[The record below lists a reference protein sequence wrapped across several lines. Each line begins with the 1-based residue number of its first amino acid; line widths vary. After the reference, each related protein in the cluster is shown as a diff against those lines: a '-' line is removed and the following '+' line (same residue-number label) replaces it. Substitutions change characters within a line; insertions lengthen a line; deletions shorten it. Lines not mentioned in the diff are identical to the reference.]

1 MPHVEKRKRMDYH
14 LAGNVAV
21 ITGGGGA
28 IGGAIAAALAEHG
41 AAIAI
46 WDINPT
52 AAGLKAAEINSA
64 GGTAI
69 GLECDVTAKTSI
81 ESAFAATLKEFSTVN
96 FLVNSAG
103 GSNKATTTSTELP
116 FPDLHV
122 DDMAHVFMQNYMGTV
137 MTSQL
142 AAKQFIK
149 NKSGVIVNISS
160 IAGILP
166 LSRAISYS
174 DAKAAV
180 NSFTR
185 WLAVHMAQNYS
196 VNVRVNAIAPGFILT
211 DQNRFL
217 LVDEKSGDLTERG
230 RQIFRS
236 VPMARFG
243 KVKEV
248 ADAALWLLSER
259 ASFITG
265 AVIPVDGGYTAFSG
279 V

>member
-1 MPHVEKRKRMDYH
+1 MDYQ

-28 IGGAIAAALAEHG
+28 IGGSIATALAKQG
-41 AAIAI
+41 VTVSI
-46 WDINPT
+46 WDIDQS
-52 AAGLKAAEINSA
+52 AAELKAAEINSA

-69 GLECDVTAKTSI
+69 GLKCDVTAKASI
-81 ESAFAATLKEFSTVN
+81 ESAFEATVKEFSTVA
-96 FLVNSAG
+96 FLINSAG
-103 GSNKATTTSTELP
+103 GSNRLTTTSAELP
-116 FPDLHV
+116 FPDLQV
-122 DDMAHVFMQNYMGTV
+122 DDMTHVFQQNYMGTV
-137 MTSQL
+137 ISSQL
-142 AAKQFIK
+142 VAEQFIK
-149 NKSGVIVNISS
+149 NNAGVIINISS

-166 LSRAISYS
+166 LTRALSYS

-196 VNVRVNAIAPGFILT
+196 ANIRVNAIAPGFILT
-211 DQNRFL
+211 SQNRFL
-217 LVDEKSGDLTERG
+217 LVDETSGELTERG

-243 KVKEV
+243 KVEEV
-248 ADAALWLLSER
+248 ADAVLWLLSDQ

>member
-1 MPHVEKRKRMDYH
+1 MGINYH

-21 ITGGGGA
+21 VTGGGGA
-28 IGGAIAAALAEHG
+28 IGGAIAAALAEQG
-41 AAIAI
+41 VSIAI
-46 WDINPT
+46 WDLDPST
-52 AAGLKAAEINSA
+52 AEKKAAEINSN

-69 GLECDVTAKTSI
+69 GLECDVTAKVSI

-103 GSNKATTTSTELP
+103 GSNKSTTTSTELP
-116 FPDLHV
+116 FADLQV
-122 DDMAHVFMQNYMGTV
+122 DDMAHVFLQNYMGTV
-137 MTSQL
+137 MSSQL

-149 NKSGVIVNISS
+149 NKAGVILNISS

-166 LSRAISYS
+166 LTRALSYS

-185 WLAVHMAQNYS
+185 WLAVHMAQNCS
-196 VNVRVNAIAPGFILT
+196 ANIRVNAIAPGFILT
-211 DQNRFL
+211 NQNRFL
-217 LVDEKSGDLTERG
+217 LVDEKSGELTERG

-243 KVKEV
+243 KVEEV

>member
-52 AAGLKAAEINSA
+52 AAELKAAEINSA

-196 VNVRVNAIAPGFILT
+196 VNIRVNAIAPGFILT

>member
-1 MPHVEKRKRMDYH
+1 MNYQ

-28 IGGAIAAALAEHG
+28 IGGAIAGALAEQG
-41 AAIAI
+41 VTVAI
-46 WDINPT
+46 WDIDQT
-52 AAGLKAAEINSA
+52 AAEQKAVEINSN
-64 GGTAI
+64 GGSAI
-69 GLECDVTAKTSI
+69 GLQCDVTAKASI
-81 ESAFAATLKEFSTVN
+81 ESAFEATVKEFSTIA
-96 FLVNSAG
+96 FLINSAG
-103 GSNKATTTSTELP
+103 GSNRSTTTSTELP
-116 FPDLHV
+116 FSDLQAE
-122 DDMAHVFMQNYMGTV
+122 DMAHVFQQNYMGTV
-137 MTSQL
+137 ISSQL
-142 AAKQFIK
+142 VAKEFIK
-149 NKSGVIVNISS
+149 NNSGAIINISS

-166 LSRAISYS
+166 LTRAISYS

-196 VNVRVNAIAPGFILT
+196 ANIRVNAIAPGFILT
-211 DQNRFL
+211 NQNRFL
-217 LVDEKSGDLTERG
+217 LMDETSGKLTERG
-230 RQIFRS
+230 QQIFRS

-243 KVKEV
+243 KVEEI
-248 ADAALWLLSER
+248 ADAALWLLSDQ

>member
-1 MPHVEKRKRMDYH
+1 MGINYH
-14 LAGNVAV
+14 LAGKVAV
-21 ITGGGGA
+21 VTGGAGA
-28 IGGAIAAALAEHG
+28 IGGAIAAALAEQG
-41 AAIAI
+41 VTIAI
-46 WDINPT
+46 WDLDPS
-52 AAGLKAAEINSA
+52 AAMEKAAEINSS

-69 GLECDVTAKTSI
+69 GLECDVTANASL
-81 ESAFAATLKEFSTVN
+81 ESAFAATLEEFATVN

-103 GSNKATTTSTELP
+103 GSNKATTTSAELP
-116 FPDLHV
+116 FSDLKI
-122 DDMAHVFMQNYMGTV
+122 DDMTHVFLQNYMGTV
-137 MTSQL
+137 MSSQL

-149 NKSGVIVNISS
+149 NKSGVILNISS

-166 LSRAISYS
+166 LTRALSYS

-196 VNVRVNAIAPGFILT
+196 ANIRVNAIAPGFILT
-211 DQNRFL
+211 NQNRFL
-217 LVDEKSGDLTERG
+217 LVDENSGELTERG

-243 KVKEV
+243 KIEEI

>member
-1 MPHVEKRKRMDYH
+1 MDYR
-14 LAGNVAV
+14 LTGNVAV
-21 ITGGGGA
+21 VTGGGGA
-28 IGGAIAAALAEHG
+28 IGGAIAAALAEQG
-41 AAIAI
+41 VSIAI
-46 WDINPT
+46 WDINQT
-52 AAGLKAAEINSA
+52 AAELKAAEINSA
-64 GGTAI
+64 GATAI
-69 GLECDVTAKTSI
+69 GLKCDVTAKASI
-81 ESAFAATLKEFSTVN
+81 ESAFEATLEEFSNVN
-96 FLVNSAG
+96 FLINSAG
-103 GSNKATTTSTELP
+103 GSNKSTTTSTELP
-116 FPDLHV
+116 FSDLIV
-122 DDMAHVFMQNYMGTV
+122 DDMVQVFLQNYMGTV
-137 MTSQL
+137 ISSQF

-149 NKSGVIVNISS
+149 NNSGVILNISS

-166 LSRAISYS
+166 LTRALSYS

-196 VNVRVNAIAPGFILT
+196 VNIRVNAIAPGFILT
-211 DQNRFL
+211 NQNRFL
-217 LVDEKSGDLTERG
+217 LIDETSGELTERG

-243 KVKEV
+243 KIQEV
-248 ADAALWLLSER
+248 ADAALWLLSDR